1 MADCELAY
9 GFRLRQTYGGEQ
21 AQQLFDQ
28 DAWARSH
35 WRIDPIQSLE
45 TFQALRLWNLSLI
58 SKLMPQEHQLRS
70 VHPERG
76 EMVLWTLVE
85 SMAGH
90 DLHHFD
96 KIACEEWG
104 SHLSRRLL
112 VE

>member
-1 MADCELAY
+1 MGSAFGRPTAENKHNSSSTKMHGLVPTG
-9 GFRLRQTYGGEQ
+9 GF
-21 AQQLFDQ
+21 
-28 DAWARSH
+28 
-35 WRIDPIQSLE
+35 DPIQSLE

-58 SKLMPQEHQLRS
+58 SKLMPQERQLRS